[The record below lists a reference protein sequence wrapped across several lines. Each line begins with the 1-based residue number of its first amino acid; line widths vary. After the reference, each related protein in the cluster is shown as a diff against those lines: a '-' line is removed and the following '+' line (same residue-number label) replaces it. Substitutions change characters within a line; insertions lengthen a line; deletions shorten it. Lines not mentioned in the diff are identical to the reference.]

1 MAKKKT
7 FEDNMNRL
15 EEILASLENSDTKM
29 TDIIKLYKEGLDL
42 VVGCSEEI
50 NTFEQQV
57 TELKIKAEE
66 SLQN

>member
-15 EEILASLENSDTKM
+15 EEILSSLENSETKM
-29 TDIIKLYKEGLDL
+29 TEIIKLYKEGLDL
-42 VVGCSEEI
+42 VVGCSDEI
-50 NTFEQQV
+50 NAFEQQV

>member
-15 EEILASLENSDTKM
+15 EEILSSLENSETKM
-29 TDIIKLYKEGLDL
+29 TEILKLYKEGLDL
-42 VVGCSEEI
+42 VVGCSDEI
-50 NTFEQQV
+50 NSFEQQV

-66 SLQN
+66 SLKN

>member
-1 MAKKKT
+1 MAKKKN

-15 EEILASLENSDTKM
+15 EEILNSLENSETKM
-29 TDIIKLYKEGLDL
+29 TEIIKLYKEGLDL
-42 VVGCSEEI
+42 VVSCSDEI